1 MLNVLPQKNPRHKT
15 NLLNKSKH
23 RQHWSICSHSAHCHT
38 AMRKRDENQRSWKL
52 CFQLRFLSPP
62 PALFLKNL
70 CNLARIN
77 KSKLKPNNSKPIACR
92 QKVKKSCNVLFYIIE
107 VTGWNRINCSCV
119 FSSVNISSKCVIGCG
134 VGGVGVGKYPGL
146 A

>member
-1 MLNVLPQKNPRHKT
+1 MLNVLPQRSPRHKT
-15 NLLNKSKH
+15 NLLNKSK
-23 RQHWSICSHSAHCHT
+23 QAALKYLLPLCALSHCNEE
-38 AMRKRDENQRSWKL
+38 KRWKSEVL
-52 CFQLRFLSPP
+52 KTMFPAKIFISPL
-62 PALFLKNL
+62 PALFKKNL

-119 FSSVNISSKCVIGCG
+119 FSSVNISSKCVIGCR